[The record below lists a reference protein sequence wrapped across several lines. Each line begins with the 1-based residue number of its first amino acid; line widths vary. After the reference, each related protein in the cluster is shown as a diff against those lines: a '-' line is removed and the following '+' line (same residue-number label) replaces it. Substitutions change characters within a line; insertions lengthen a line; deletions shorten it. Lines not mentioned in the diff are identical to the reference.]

1 MIQPNQATA
10 GTATSVARR
19 SPDGWQ
25 YLITR
30 LDLSSAVVDGS
41 LRPEVASPSEAVRRC
56 LT

>member
-25 YLITR
+25 YVIR
-30 LDLSSAVVDGS
+30 LDLSSAVLDGS
-41 LRPEVASPSEAVRRC
+41 LRPEVASPSDAVRRC